1 MLAECVRRS
10 GLREAYVAMDCL
22 RGTPR
27 PGEPRHPSSCRN
39 YLAVFAIPWVWVMP
53 PEVQARGAHLIVA
66 KTPRIRDDCVD
77 PRVKNF
83 HWGDMTRALFEA
95 QDQGAESCV
104 LLDREGFVTEGPGF
118 NVFAVTDGAVA
129 TPDRGALEG
138 ITRLSVAELCED
150 LRLPFAAR
158 PVTAAELRDAD
169 EIFLSTTAGGIMP
182 VSRLDARILGNDRP
196 GPISSLLRE
205 TFWAKRAQGLACDAD
220 RVRARFGGR
229 DRSILAA
236 PVDRELALEP
246 AGEEGQHRADDQ
258 EDRRDEKVAL
268 RGEPQPLRILDRL
281 LQRAKQVEEAD
292 DRHERGVLEQV
303 DADGDDRGDRKPERL
318 RPHDEQAGLP
328 RL

>member
-1 MLAECVRRS
+1 MGKHVARITALGLTLAASAALAAPGVASADTSPTLGGSCESTLQQGSSS
-10 GLREAYVAMDCL
+10 GLTLDAGAPLNAPNQLTVGLD
-22 RGTPR
+22 
-27 PGEPRHPSSCRN
+27 SSSRN
-39 YLAVFAIPWVWVMP
+39 TDGSAPLLTLPLGDTVKALGIGQVPLVGDGH
-53 PEVQARGAHLIVA
+53 VQARGAHLIVA
-66 KTPRIRDDCVD
+66 KTPRIGDDSVD

-205 TFWAKRAQGLACDAD
+205 TFWAKRAHGWHATPIDY
-220 RVRARFGGR
+220 
-229 DRSILAA
+229 
-236 PVDRELALEP
+236 ELAS
-246 AGEEGQHRADDQ
+246 AA
-258 EDRRDEKVAL
+258 
-268 RGEPQPLRILDRL
+268 
-281 LQRAKQVEEAD
+281 
-292 DRHERGVLEQV
+292 
-303 DADGDDRGDRKPERL
+303 
-318 RPHDEQAGLP
+318 
-328 RL
+328 